1 MKHKIFDTVGTVI
14 YLHFKST
21 CGWDFHL
28 NFLWMV
34 SEATDWVYEC
44 SLNLT
49 SSSSSY
55 VLHFVAFYIRTP
67 MLLVCFIM
75 DSSNLL
81 HCSWVE
87 SNLGQRL
94 LNYFQH
100 RVGALHMFQNIVNAP
115 HIMCSSE
122 SLMNGFTFGSQSR
135 VAVWWYSTGT
145 RYVAFPHLNISEN
158 WKPNYKTFPI

>member
-1 MKHKIFDTVGTVI
+1 MRVKFWPQFFMNGLIIHWLGIWMLAEFD
-14 YLHFKST
+14 
-21 CGWDFHL
+21 
-28 NFLWMV
+28 FLF
-34 SEATDWVYEC
+34 E
-44 SLNLT
+44 
-49 SSSSSY
+49 
-55 VLHFVAFYIRTP
+55 HFVAFYSRTP

-81 HCSWVE
+81 HCLWVE

-100 RVGALHMFQNIVNAP
+100 RVGALCMFQHIVNAP

-122 SLMNGFTFGSQSR
+122 SLMNGFPCGSQSR